1 MAAATPSFLQ
11 ADNGIISTPELKY
24 GASGGRPRSLQC
36 VMNCPAAHGETA
48 SLTAPTIASPILH
61 CQSSVRGL
69 QTTMSQSRYIM
80 RSRSGRRSGS
90 IILKKLADELGA
102 E

>member
-1 MAAATPSFLQ
+1 
-11 ADNGIISTPELKY
+11 
-24 GASGGRPRSLQC
+24 
-36 VMNCPAAHGETA
+36 
-48 SLTAPTIASPILH
+48 
-61 CQSSVRGL
+61 
-69 QTTMSQSRYIM
+69 MSQSRYIM